1 MSKVFSAK
9 RKTVEFEYEFLDGTK
24 ATLKARS
31 LSTKEQEELQ
41 KEFEDEKNAIEGIKK
56 SIRLALA
63 GNDKDIVEKVI
74 NEQYENGD
82 LIEFVGSINELIR
95 EEKEKK

>member
-1 MSKVFSAK
+1 MSRIFSAK

-24 ATLKARS
+24 ATLKART

-41 KEFEDEKNAIEGIKK
+41 KEFNEKEIVAAVKK
-56 SIRLALA
+56 QLKMILA
-63 GNDKDIVEKVI
+63 GNDKEIVKKLIE
-74 NEQYENGD
+74 EQYENGD
-82 LIEFVGSINELIR
+82 LIEFSGSINELIR

>member
-9 RKTVEFEYEFLDGTK
+9 RKTVEFEYEFLDGTN
-24 ATLKARS
+24 ATLKART

-41 KEFEDEKNAIEGIKK
+41 KEFKDGDIVSAVKK
-56 SIRLALA
+56 QLQMILA
-63 GNDKDIVEKVI
+63 GNDKEIVKKLIE
-74 NEQYENGD
+74 EQYENGD
-82 LIEFVGSINELIR
+82 LIEFSGSINELIR

>member
-1 MSKVFSAK
+1 MSRIFSAK

-24 ATLKARS
+24 ATLKART

-41 KEFEDEKNAIEGIKK
+41 KEFNEKEIVAAVKK
-56 SIRLALA
+56 QLKMILA
-63 GNDKDIVEKVI
+63 GNDKEIIKKLIE
-74 NEQYENGD
+74 EQYENGD
-82 LIEFVGSINELIR
+82 LIEFSGSINELIR